1 MYSTL
6 TKTGYPQCQEIATE
20 IRKHLLRNA
29 VRIVSEL
36 QKLPVQSPILIIATD
51 KGIDTQ
57 WIAATFNFVLINQKS
72 T

>member
-1 MYSTL
+1 MSRNSYR
-6 TKTGYPQCQEIATE
+6 KQEAFTS
-20 IRKHLLRNA
+20 NP
-29 VRIVSEL
+29 VTIVSEL